1 MRRNGI
7 AALLASLPIV
17 SAGCGPW
24 AHELRSVDVASIPRD
39 KVLVLGH
46 VYIRWMGRR
55 PTTGIW
61 LDASDGEA
69 LPLPPSGEVA
79 WVMSRSS
86 EDVWLTGL
94 EIPIPSGTITWI
106 SRIHLGTRGRPLLQP
121 AGIDAPVVY
130 VGDIVI
136 RAERKEYRFKKE
148 RNPPD
153 YIGVKAT
160 DAAEDDFRHFVEE
173 NPILAGRPYY
183 HVLRKAQLQAPL
195 ASQAAIPAP

>member
-7 AALLASLPIV
+7 AALLAALPVV

-46 VYIRWMGRR
+46 VHLRWMGRR
-55 PTTGIW
+55 PTEGIW

-79 WVMSRSS
+79 WVMSRASK
-86 EDVWLTGL
+86 DVWLKSFD
-94 EIPIPSGTITWI
+94 IPTRPRATTSW
-106 SRIHLGTRGRPLLQP
+106 RIHLGTLERPLLQP

-136 RAERKEYRFKKE
+136 RVERKKYRFKKE
-148 RNPPD
+148 KNPPN
-153 YIGVKAT
+153 YIGMKAT
-160 DAAEDDFRHFVEE
+160 DAAEDDFRHFVDE
-173 NPILAGRPYY
+173 NPILAGRLYY
-183 HVLRKAQLQAPL
+183 HVLRKARLRAPP
-195 ASQAAIPAP
+195 APQAAIPAP